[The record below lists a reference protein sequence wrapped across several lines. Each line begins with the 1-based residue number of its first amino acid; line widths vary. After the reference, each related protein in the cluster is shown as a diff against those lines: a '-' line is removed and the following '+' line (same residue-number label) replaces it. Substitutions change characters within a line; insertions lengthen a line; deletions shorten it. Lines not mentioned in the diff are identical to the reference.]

1 MILVDSCVLIDI
13 FDDDSQ
19 WKPWSLA
26 QLDRALPT
34 GLAVN
39 LIVYSEL
46 AGSFASRQD
55 LDRALERGRLQVEP
69 IPLDAGFLAA
79 RAFEQYRHN
88 KGGQKAVLPDFF
100 IGAHAQ
106 VLGCAILTRDKR
118 RFSTYFPTVS
128 LITP

>member
-26 QLDRALPT
+26 QLDRALPN

-39 LIVYSEL
+39 LIVYAEL

-55 LDRALERGRLQVEP
+55 LDRALERGRLMVEP
-69 IPLDAGFLAA
+69 IPLEAGFLAA
-79 RAFEQYRHN
+79 RAFEQYRLN

-118 RFSTYFPTVS
+118 RFATYFPTVS